1 MTTVQLLHLSSIF
14 LFKEQFFAVLALIIA
29 ISGAMVF
36 SEIEIRLLIGYFMIS
51 ALAVGLIDSFLE
63 YHLESQS
70 FFSLMSIDSQ
80 STNLSEFVSR
90 LLPEHIQETISTG
103 LKSGRVYKDVTIL
116 FADIVGFTAYS
127 AGKRPREVIEMLSK
141 LFTAFDKECARQSLF
156 KVYTIGDCYV
166 VMSFID
172 SRNRRSA
179 RDEAHS
185 MLVLGQK
192 MINIIKTVRQK
203 VNFDKLDM
211 RIGIHTGEVYGGVI
225 GLNLVR
231 FDLYGPDMVLANK
244 MESNGIPGKICVS
257 QDTKLLL
264 EGVETE
270 NFTFT
275 ENCDVSL
282 SSGDRTVKSY
292 FVTTTALEEPEA
304 KPAPAAGES

>member
-1 MTTVQLLHLSSIF
+1 VQLLQLSSIF
-14 LFKEQFFAVLALIIA
+14 LFGEQLYTVIVLIISIA
-29 ISGAMVF
+29 GAMMY
-36 SEIEIRLLIGYFMIS
+36 SRIEIRLLIGFFLIT
-51 ALAVGLIDSFLE
+51 ALLVGLVDSLLE
-63 YHLESQS
+63 YHLENQS

-103 LKSGRVYKDVTIL
+103 LKSGRIYKDVTIL

-172 SRNRRSA
+172 SRNRRPP
-179 RDEAHS
+179 REEAHS
-185 MLVLGQK
+185 MLLFGQK

-231 FDLYGPDMVLANK
+231 FDLYGPDMVIANK
-244 MESNGIPGKICVS
+244 MESNGTPGKISVS
-257 QDTKLLL
+257 QDTKQLL

-275 ENCDVSL
+275 ENCEVSL
-282 SSGDRTVKSY
+282 SSGDRRVKSY
-292 FVTTTALEEPEA
+292 FVTTNGMSQPDT
-304 KPAPAAGES
+304 KPPYPSVE

>member
-1 MTTVQLLHLSSIF
+1 MVLILGIAAAM
-14 LFKEQFFAVLALIIA
+14 FF
-29 ISGAMVF
+29 ST
-36 SEIEIRLLIGYFMIS
+36 IEIKLLIGFFMIA
-51 ALAVGLIDSFLE
+51 ALVLGLVDSFLE

-172 SRNRRSA
+172 SRNRRSP

-185 MLVLGQK
+185 MLLFGQK

-231 FDLYGPDMVLANK
+231 FDLYGPDMVIANK
-244 MESNGIPGKICVS
+244 MESNGTPGKICVS
-257 QDTKLLL
+257 QDTKQLL

-275 ENCDVSL
+275 ENCEVSL
-282 SSGDRTVKSY
+282 SSGDRRVTSY
-292 FVTTTALEEPEA
+292 FVTTTDLGQPDS
-304 KPAPAAGES
+304 KPIPAAAD